1 MESVANQNRNQMLEA
16 LVVWCIAELK
26 GIEPDDS
33 MLEKLGFGSL
43 EAMRIQLGN
52 WEVPGWVTQ
61 ESSAE
66 NERKARSGTGQRQE
80 LPSPAGAIPLFK
92 QALQLLNEQAD
103 LLEKREQYLQ
113 DGRIVA
119 QDEHRAPIIW
129 TRPHSMS
136 DEDWRVL
143 CEKFGQSPNS
153 DRFELWDS
161 ALVVPV
167 GAAQSPPEPLT
178 TLIAVY
184 VLAGLPLEPL
194 LENLHFAP
202 ETVNSE
208 ELKRH
213 IDGVKEKK
221 RGKNGKRKTQH
232 IPGLKTKAAQVGRLI
247 AGGTLQPGPST
258 GELSPEE
265 QNIVWYRQQRE
276 RDGVPDATIFKE
288 LKEKRGLSKVEYQR
302 LKRFRLVLP

>member
-1 MESVANQNRNQMLEA
+1 MDSLSKQDRERA
-16 LVVWCIAELK
+16 LQALAVWCLLQSRGLK
-26 GIEPDDS
+26 PDHDDL
-33 MLEKLGFGSL
+33 MKLRFGSVK
-43 EAMRIQLGN
+43 AMRTQLGI
-52 WEVPGWVTQ
+52 WGVPDWVTQ

-80 LPSPAGAIPLFK
+80 LPSPTAAIPLFK

-113 DGRIVA
+113 DGRFVA
-119 QDEHRAPIIW
+119 QDEHHAPIFW
-129 TRPHSMS
+129 TRPHDMS
-136 DEDWRVL
+136 DEDWKVL
-143 CEKFGQSPNS
+143 CEKFGQSPDS
-153 DRFELWDS
+153 DRFELWDR
-161 ALVVPV
+161 ALVEPV

-194 LENLHFAP
+194 LERLHFAP
-202 ETVNSE
+202 ETVNID
-208 ELKRH
+208 ELKWH

-232 IPGLKTKAAQVGRLI
+232 IPGLKTKAAQIARLI
-247 AGGTLQPGPST
+247 AGGTLQRGPST

-276 RDGVPDATIFKE
+276 REGVPDATS
-288 LKEKRGLSKVEYQR
+288 SKSLR
-302 LKRFRLVLP
+302 RSGD

>member
-1 MESVANQNRNQMLEA
+1 MGSLSKQDRKKALEA
-16 LVVWCIAELK
+16 LAVWCFLQSK
-26 GIEPDDS
+26 DLEPNHAD
-33 MLEKLGFGSL
+33 LEKLNFGSV
-43 EAMRIQLGN
+43 EAMRTQLGI
-52 WEVPGWVTQ
+52 WEVPDWVI
-61 ESSAE
+61 EGSSAE

-80 LPSPAGAIPLFK
+80 LPSPVGALPLFK

-103 LLEKREQYLQ
+103 LLENREHYLQ
-113 DGRIVA
+113 DGRFVA
-119 QDEHRAPIIW
+119 QNEHRDPIIW
-129 TRPHSMS
+129 IRPHGMS
-136 DEDWRVL
+136 DQDWRVL
-143 CEKFGQSPNS
+143 CEKFGQSPNT
-153 DRFELWDS
+153 DRFDLWDS
-161 ALVVPV
+161 EFVEPV

-194 LENLHFAP
+194 LERLHFAP

-213 IDGVKEKK
+213 IGGVKEKK
-221 RGKNGKRKTQH
+221 RGKNGKGKTQH
-232 IPGLKTKAAQVGRLI
+232 IPGLKTKAAQVARLI
-247 AGGTLQPGPST
+247 AGGTLQRGPST

-302 LKRFRLVLP
+302 LKRFRLLLP